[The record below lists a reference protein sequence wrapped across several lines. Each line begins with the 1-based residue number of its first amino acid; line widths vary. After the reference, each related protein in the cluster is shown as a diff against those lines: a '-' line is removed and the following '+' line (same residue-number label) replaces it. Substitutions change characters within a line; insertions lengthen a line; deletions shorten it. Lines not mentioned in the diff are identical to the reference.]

1 MPKNHEEHPSE
12 EQPVEKK
19 VTLQG
24 TLVALQDELERLGKA
39 RTLLDRAEQQAEQQ
53 QEAWQQHLS
62 ELDDSREALFQDINA
77 YEKDQH
83 ERFNQL
89 MQNQAAERK
98 ALLKTI
104 GESQTLVRGFVADL
118 QAVSGSLQ
126 ELSMTVKDAGFPDKI
141 EAVSSQV
148 GEMESAMK
156 ALRGNLA
163 EQEAHHEAQYKLLKE
178 ELELLLKQSLNQFV
192 STLTYLVEGQSEGF
206 STSIK
211 RVKSSVTKNA
221 YDIKEG
227 QKSIDSRIETVS
239 YQIENNV
246 SESKDEI
253 LALIREQARKSPV
266 VISIGFFF
274 MIAVYVVIRLR
285 LLPLP

>member
-253 LALIREQARKSPV
+253 LAVIREQARKSTV